1 MWLGFVHIGT
11 QVFSVPV
18 QVVLSPGVQ
27 DFGEPSMRIVFVH
40 GSSVTNTD
48 TYGDLPAVLV
58 AS

>member
-1 MWLGFVHIGT
+1 
-11 QVFSVPV
+11 
-18 QVVLSPGVQ
+18 LSLGVQ

-48 TYGDLPAVLV
+48 TYGDLLAVLV